1 MHAISNSFRI
11 EICAFSHYGFNL
23 NEKKWLFMPLSC
35 FKSIYM
41 HLGTRIG
48 SDIYLLNLWLPT
60 TFLFGT
66 SIWQQQCQELW
77 KLSCSVSEAKCM
89 HKSNISCSLS
99 LSQIDIDLFYHL
111 PICCELSKLHF
122 SKHISQT
129 WYRQIFDRKILW
141 GNKRKALN
149 CVWNS
154 NSLR

>member
-23 NEKKWLFMPLSC
+23 NEKKWLFIPLSC

-41 HLGTRIG
+41 HLGTKIG

-77 KLSCSVSEAKCM
+77 ELSCSVSEAKCM

-99 LSQIDIDLFYHL
+99 LKSILIYSTICPYAVSFLNYTSRNIFLKRDIVKSSIEKYYGKQAKSL
-111 PICCELSKLHF
+111 KLRLEF
-122 SKHISQT
+122 K
-129 WYRQIFDRKILW
+129 
-141 GNKRKALN
+141 
-149 CVWNS
+149 
-154 NSLR
+154 